1 MNATQRRLEGKVALI
16 VGAGQTP
23 GPKMGNGRATA
34 LLFAR
39 EGAQVLAADQNIA
52 SAEET
57 VALIQSEGGSAAA
70 VETDVTD
77 ESSIQRAVHDCTQ
90 RWNRL
95 DILHNNVGISVA
107 GGDAPVTEITVEAF
121 DRIMAVNLRSV
132 VLACKHALP
141 IMRDQ
146 GSGVILTISSIA
158 ALVILYSS
166 AQAGSIRIG
175 TEGAYPPWN
184 AKDESGKLIGFEVE
198 LAGWLCIYMKADCTL
213 VEQDWDGMIPGLI
226 MRKYDA
232 IMAGMSITDERMK
245 TINFSQGYADEVA
258 SLAVMKGSSLEG
270 MDTPKAIN
278 LSTGGGAAKK
288 ALKTL
293 TAALAGKTIG
303 VQTATIHQNFLESG
317 DVGNVKVR
325 TYKTQDEVN
334 LDLAAGRID
343 AALAAAVAFTDYAEK
358 SGKPVV
364 LVGPTFSGGAFGN
377 GVGVGIRKADTQ
389 LLEDFNK
396 AIDSARKSGK
406 ISELAIRWFGF
417 DASM

>member
-1 MNATQRRLEGKVALI
+1 MKNIYKFFLSSIVAL
-16 VGAGQTP
+16 G
-23 GPKMGNGRATA
+23 
-34 LLFAR
+34 LL
-39 EGAQVLAADQNIA
+39 
-52 SAEET
+52 
-57 VALIQSEGGSAAA
+57 
-70 VETDVTD
+70 
-77 ESSIQRAVHDCTQ
+77 
-90 RWNRL
+90 
-95 DILHNNVGISVA
+95 IS
-107 GGDAPVTEITVEAF
+107 T
-121 DRIMAVNLRSV
+121 
-132 VLACKHALP
+132 
-141 IMRDQ
+141 
-146 GSGVILTISSIA
+146 
-158 ALVILYSS
+158 
-166 AQAGSIRIG
+166 AQADSIRIG

-198 LAGWLCIYMKADCTL
+198 LANFLCIYMKADCTI
-213 VEQDWDGMIPGLI
+213 VEQDWDGMIPGLV
-226 MRKYDA
+226 MKKYDA

-278 LSTGGGAAKK
+278 LSTGGGDVKK

-317 DVGNVKVR
+317 DVGNVKIR

-358 SGKPVV
+358 SGKAVV
-364 LVGPTFSGGAFGN
+364 LVGPTFAGGAFGN
-377 GVGVGIRKADTQ
+377 GVGVGLRKEDTQ
-389 LLEDFNK
+389 LEKDFNK
-396 AIDSARKSGK
+396 AINTARKNGK
-406 ISELAIRWFGF
+406 ISELAIKWFGF